1 SKGPWPLSTRT
12 QGRLSYFDST
22 SPSSLHGS
30 RRNARASSANSMTS
44 MRRSPPSIFA
54 TYECGRFS
62 RSARPRCVS
71 PACILASARTVHSIR
86 CSRLRNAFMARS
98 DSGSACISELALA
111 PIIGACV
118 HYGRCSQ
125 NGSTRSSRML
135 VLSRRLNQS
144 IVIGGAVRVTVL
156 AITPSRVEI
165 GVEAPRE
172 IMVDREEIHLRR
184 QVEGERS
191 FLSLTYTSQ
200 K

>member
-1 SKGPWPLSTRT
+1 
-12 QGRLSYFDST
+12 
-22 SPSSLHGS
+22 
-30 RRNARASSANSMTS
+30 
-44 MRRSPPSIFA
+44 
-54 TYECGRFS
+54 
-62 RSARPRCVS
+62 
-71 PACILASARTVHSIR
+71 
-86 CSRLRNAFMARS
+86 
-98 DSGSACISELALA
+98 
-111 PIIGACV
+111 
-118 HYGRCSQ
+118 
-125 NGSTRSSRML
+125 ML